1 MSSKVRTGATKFFVP
16 LESLRGL
23 AALVVVIYHA
33 VWTNPV
39 TGLHFF
45 QNGSLMVDFFFVL
58 SGFVISHSYGQK
70 LRSATDIVR
79 FLFLRIGRLYPLH
92 LVFLLVFLAFEV
104 AKFVAE
110 KKFGLVADKPA
121 FSVNNGY
128 AFLANLLLIHAL
140 GLFHRVT
147 FNIPSWS
154 ISTEFYAYVLFAA
167 VRTSLRN
174 ERQMAIAAVAI
185 VAASAAILYGAGVIP
200 LDDAVVDW
208 GFLRCCA
215 GFFLGT
221 LTYYAYCAFRSERS
235 TSDVVRPSAW
245 LSPLALVTTAVFL
258 STTDPAGPWT
268 YALPPLAAL
277 VILTNVL
284 WPHPALQKILSASPL
299 RWLGR
304 VSYSLYLVH
313 AAVAWIITQVLTVVL
328 KFPKIE
334 VVEGLG
340 VGTPP
345 LTGLCVLVGYV
356 ALVLLLANSTYHWIE
371 EPCRK
376 HSRVLAERWF
386 PDASG
391 IATAP
396 AR

>member
-1 MSSKVRTGATKFFVP
+1 MSRDLRSEATKFFVP

-39 TGLHFF
+39 TALHFF

-58 SGFVISHSYGQK
+58 SGFVIFHSYGRK
-70 LRSATDIVR
+70 LRSLTDILR

-92 LVFLLVFLAFEV
+92 LAFLLVFLAIEV

-121 FSVNNGY
+121 FAVNNGY
-128 AFLANLLLIHAL
+128 AFLSNLLLIHAL
-140 GLFHRVT
+140 GLHHRVT

-167 VRTSLRN
+167 VRTSLRDD
-174 ERQMAIAAVAI
+174 RHMAIAAVVI
-185 VAASAAILYGAGVIP
+185 IAASAATLYWAGVIP

-208 GFLRCCA
+208 GFLRCCG

-221 LTYYAYCAFRSERS
+221 LTYNAYSVFRAERS
-235 TSDVVRPSAW
+235 AGAGVRPGSW
-245 LSPLALVTTAVFL
+245 LSPLALATTLVFL
-258 STTDPAGPWT
+258 STTDPEGAWT
-268 YALPPLAAL
+268 YALPPLAAF
-277 VILTNVL
+277 VILSSVL
-284 WPHPALQKILSASPL
+284 WPHPALQKMLSAGPL

-304 VSYSLYLVH
+304 VSYSLYMVH

-334 VVEGLG
+334 VAEGLG

-345 LTGLCVLVGYV
+345 LVGACVLLGYV
-356 ALVLLLANSTYHWIE
+356 LIVFVLANFTYRWIE
-371 EPCRK
+371 EPFRK
-376 HSRVLAERWF
+376 RSRVLAERWF
-386 PDASG
+386 PE
-391 IATAP
+391 ATAP
-396 AR
+396 ALQIAR